1 MQFDSPSR
9 NSPSLDFSS
18 HIFEEWPQVSM
29 SLGNESPILHNDVIL
44 TPKNGNEIV
53 EQIEKQHRKTN
64 CGNPSYAQSSK
75 REKKWRQ
82 EGKTKN
88 S

>member
-1 MQFDSPSR
+1 MQFDSP
-9 NSPSLDFSS
+9 S

-64 CGNPSYAQSSK
+64 CGNPSYAQ
-75 REKKWRQ
+75 RNVEGNQ
-82 EGKTKN
+82 ELIN
-88 S
+88 QNDSR